1 MNECA
6 SPSLPP
12 LLPSLSPL
20 SHPTEAERSLPFLN
34 AKVDALLA
42 RLGLAPSAA
51 GGNGNGNGNGGA
63 HGASSPA
70 AGAPPLTMRMTGCP
84 NGCARPYMAE
94 LGWVGDGPNS
104 YQVRDEMRMLL
115 GGGGGAVALGGARR
129 GGGQGAGRG
138 PRPSTATR
146 CEMR

>member
-115 GGGGGAVALGGARR
+115 GGGLLLWEGRGGEGGKGQGGAHGPQQLPGAR
-129 GGGQGAGRG
+129 
-138 PRPSTATR
+138 
-146 CEMR
+146 